1 MAKKLNGM
9 LVLSKIPK
17 DLIGQTKKGEK
28 CIFVDIVPRKGGAD
42 EYGNTHSIQLYNK
55 DTKETIYLGNLK
67 TVEFGQKADNAP
79 ASPAL
84 SASQAGG
91 IDPTDDLPFDE
102 RPR

>member
-1 MAKKLNGM
+1 M

-67 TVEFGQKADNAP
+67 TVEFGQSASPAP
-79 ASPAL
+79 ASPAPQ
-84 SASQAGG
+84 ASGA
-91 IDPTDDLPFDE
+91 DEDLPW
-102 RPR
+102 